1 MADEGIFGDIE
12 QDNNPSWYQS
22 SRTETEDYAN
32 GSSRQSPDNPITEPH
47 LMTPNNDPKHSNV
60 ETFHGNDL
68 INSSI
73 GLSQKIRKMLNSP
86 KLTVDVILSER
97 VMNSIVVY
105 LIQLKLKGAKDSDAI
120 IVKRRYSEFKSL
132 RDNLVKMYP
141 TIVVPP
147 IPEKHTFLTYLI
159 NSIDSSRETNVI
171 ELRKRYFKN
180 FLQDVIFDSNTKLR
194 NCPLLHKFLDPN
206 YESCWESAINEPPA
220 NLIPSNLLL
229 ANPNDT
235 TDQNGLYL
243 LLPSVTGFDLDS
255 TDNLS
260 GLKKLNDDIHKLHA
274 DIKLYDLKENNL
286 HEIAENDT
294 VFSDIP
300 IDLINF
306 EINFHRNIKVLH
318 DVQKLNNRSV
328 KNFKTLISTLIE
340 LGANLNNF
348 SLQIHDASTHRGKS
362 LSSVIEK
369 FGSAVDSTF
378 LNFEHFLYDEV
389 IPDWDDPVNRFV
401 QYYFSALQLVKF
413 YKYKLIQFKLIYKLK
428 FNKVQEMSAFHDSMN
443 SVKHLKDLD
452 INSPSIKKAIQRI
465 ENRQQRVRQLQ
476 SKKSWYGLFGGTKST
491 FTLPEQSL
499 SSHPDRESDERPKS
513 GEDGPSDM
521 KTHYQHKMQHID
533 KELNKLDQLI
543 DLVNGDMISL
553 TQNLQVNFQEFLD
566 KMERKWLTIMLEF
579 VRAGKQLFEE
589 NLNTWSNFKRS
600 VDTSDE

>member
-1 MADEGIFGDIE
+1 
-12 QDNNPSWYQS
+12 
-22 SRTETEDYAN
+22 
-32 GSSRQSPDNPITEPH
+32 
-47 LMTPNNDPKHSNV
+47 MTPNNDPKHSNV

-533 KELNKLDQLI
+533 KELSKLDQLI

>member
-1 MADEGIFGDIE
+1 
-12 QDNNPSWYQS
+12 
-22 SRTETEDYAN
+22 
-32 GSSRQSPDNPITEPH
+32 
-47 LMTPNNDPKHSNV
+47 MTPNNDPKHSNV

>member
-86 KLTVDVILSER
+86 KLTVDVISSER